1 MERRNLKLFVDVA
14 ATGSFSRVATLAE
27 PTQWNILRP

>member
-14 ATGSFSRVATLAE
+14 ATGSWPMRIPLAA
-27 PTQWNILRP
+27 R